1 MEEECDVIIYYT
13 NVDNNIKKLESDI
26 KKGIVM
32 ILKNAKMISFIE
44 KKTFLIENISQLKVV
59 Y

>member
-1 MEEECDVIIYYT
+1 MEEECDVIIYYSS
-13 NVDNNIKKLESDI
+13 VDNNIKKLECDI

-32 ILKNAKMISFIE
+32 ILKNAKMVNFFE
-44 KKTFLIENISQLKVV
+44 KKTFLIENISQLKLV

>member
-13 NVDNNIKKLESDI
+13 SVDNNIKKLESDI

-32 ILKNAKMISFIE
+32 ILKNAKMVNFFE
-44 KKTFLIENISQLKVV
+44 KKTFLIENVSQLKLI

>member
-13 NVDNNIKKLESDI
+13 TVDNTVKKLESDI
-26 KKGIVM
+26 KKGLVI
-32 ILKNAKMISFIE
+32 ILKNAKMVNFFE
-44 KKTFLIENISQLKVV
+44 KKTFVIENISQMKLV